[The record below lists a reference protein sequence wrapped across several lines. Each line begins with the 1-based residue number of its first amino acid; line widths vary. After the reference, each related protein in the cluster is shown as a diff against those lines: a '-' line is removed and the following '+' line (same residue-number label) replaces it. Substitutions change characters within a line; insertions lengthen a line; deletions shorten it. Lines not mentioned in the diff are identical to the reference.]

1 MSASVRYGPKDADLH
16 KQRSNDHLD
25 SPPEGVDEQDWQ
37 RRMRAHLARHDLDAK
52 LPKPKL
58 EPEPVKVP
66 PGTDA
71 WLAQA
76 KTAVKR
82 LGEAVELL
90 IEEEAMSKGELATLM
105 GMAPQ
110 SLSDRLKGRTEF
122 SLAEGLFLERHFGV
136 KLVKLLE
143 LP

>member
-25 SPPEGVDEQDWQ
+25 SPPEGVDGQ
-37 RRMRAHLARHDLDAK
+37 
-52 LPKPKL
+52 
-58 EPEPVKVP
+58 VKVP

-90 IEEEAMSKGELATLM
+90 IEEEAMSKRELATLM
-105 GMAPQ
+105 GMAKQ
-110 SLSDRLKGRTEF
+110 SLTDRLKGRTEF

-143 LP
+143 LN